1 MIYNQNRPNI
11 NPVDNDSLVGTIQ
24 FSFYEY
30 MKGIQNM
37 LPAKVIAFDRTTN
50 RVQVQLMIKVLST
63 SGEQYPNAQIASIPV
78 FQYGGGGYIL
88 SIPLKTGDLGWVL
101 ANDRDISL
109 FLQNYEAAAPAVN
122 LIKNFSQGV
131 FFPDVMTGYSI
142 ADEDSD
148 NAVLQNLSG
157 SVKIS
162 IGSDEVTITAPTVNI
177 NGNIQSI
184 GNMFVEGNI
193 QATGSI
199 TPDVPPP

>member
-1 MIYNQNRPNI
+1 MNYNNNRPNI

-24 FSFYEY
+24 FSFSEY

-37 LPAKVIAFDRTTN
+37 LPAKVIAFNRTTN
-50 RVQVQLMIKVLST
+50 RVQVQLMINILST
-63 SGEQYPNAQIASIPV
+63 SGEQFPNAQIASIPV
-78 FQYGGGGYIL
+78 FQYGGGGYVL
-88 SIPLKTGDLGWVL
+88 SFPLQTGDLGWVL

-109 FLQNYEAAAPAVN
+109 FLQNYQAAAPAVN

-142 ADEDSD
+142 ASEDSS

-162 IGSDEVTITAPTVNI
+162 LGSDEITITAPTVTI
-177 NGNIQSI
+177 NGNTEFT
-184 GNMFVEGNI
+184 GNMFVTGNI
-193 QATGSI
+193 EATGSI
-199 TPDVPPP
+199 TQDVPTP

>member
-1 MIYNQNRPNI
+1 MTLNNNRPNI

-37 LPAKVIAFDRTTN
+37 LPAKVIAFDRATN
-50 RVQVQLMIKVLST
+50 RVQVQLMINVLST
-63 SGEQYPNAQIASIPV
+63 SGEQFPNAQIASIPV
-78 FQYGGGGYIL
+78 FLYGGGGFVL
-88 SIPLKTGDLGWVL
+88 SFNLQTGDLGWVL

-131 FFPDVMTGYSI
+131 FFPDVMTGYAIDS
-142 ADEDSD
+142 EDAS

-157 SVKIS
+157 TVKIS
-162 IGSDEVTITAPTVNI
+162 LGADDITITAPTINVN
-177 NGNIQSI
+177 GDTMFT
-184 GNMFVEGNI
+184 GNMFVVGNI
-193 QATGSI
+193 EATGSI
-199 TPDVPPP
+199 TPDVPP

>member
-1 MIYNQNRPNI
+1 MINRNRPNI

-37 LPAKVIAFDRTTN
+37 LPAKVIAYDRATN
-50 RVQVQLMIKVLST
+50 RVQVQLMINVLST
-63 SGEQYPNAQIASIPV
+63 SGEQFPNAQIASIPV
-78 FQYGGGGYIL
+78 FQYGGGGYVL
-88 SIPLKTGDLGWVL
+88 SFNLQTGDLGWVL

-109 FLQNYEAAAPAVN
+109 FLQNYKAAAPAVN

-131 FFPDVMTGYSI
+131 FFPDVMHGYSI
-142 ADEDSD
+142 EGED
-148 NAVLQNLSG
+148 AVLQNLSG

-162 IGSDEVTITAPTVNI
+162 LGEDEITITAPTVNV
-177 NGNIQSI
+177 NGNTMFT
-184 GNMFVEGNI
+184 GNMFVVGNI
-193 QATGSI
+193 EATGSI